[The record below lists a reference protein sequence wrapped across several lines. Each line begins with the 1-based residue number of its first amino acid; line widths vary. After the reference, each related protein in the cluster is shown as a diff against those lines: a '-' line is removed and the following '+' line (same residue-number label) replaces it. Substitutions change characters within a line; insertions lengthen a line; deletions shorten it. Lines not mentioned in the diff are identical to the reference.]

1 MSSSY
6 DREIEELLAGYG
18 RQRDQAF
25 ESRQQI
31 NAVTAT
37 VTAPRQVVRVTV
49 GAQGQIT
56 DLDFPT
62 GAYRNM
68 APKDLAR
75 VVRATVDKA
84 RAEALKKVTEVVTSV
99 MPGGIPLADLLE
111 GKFDP
116 RVFLPE
122 ELPMPDVVREYVDHG
137 FRGSERGGPGE

>member
-1 MSSSY
+1 MSSPY
-6 DREIEELLAGYG
+6 DQQIEELLADY
-18 RQRDQAF
+18 RKQRDQAF

-37 VTAPRQVVRVTV
+37 AMAPRQVVRVTV

-56 DLDFPT
+56 ELDFPT

-75 VVRATVDKA
+75 VIQATVDKA
-84 RAEALKKVTEVVTSV
+84 RAQALKKVTETVTAA

-116 RVFLPE
+116 RAFLPE
-122 ELPMPDVVREYVDHG
+122 ELPMPEAVKDYVDHG
-137 FRGSERGGPGE
+137 YRGTQGDSRGE

>member
-1 MSSSY
+1 MSSPY
-6 DREIEELLAGYG
+6 DQQIEELLADY
-18 RQRDQAF
+18 RKQRDQAF

-37 VTAPRQVVRVTV
+37 ATAPRQVVRVTV

-56 DLDFPT
+56 ELDFPT

-75 VVRATVDKA
+75 VIQATVDKA
-84 RAEALKKVTEVVTSV
+84 RAQALKKVTETVTGM

-116 RVFLPE
+116 RSFLPE
-122 ELPMPDVVREYVDHG
+122 DLPMPESVKDYVDQGYHG
-137 FRGSERGGPGE
+137 TKGGDRSE